1 VSTLFVCPHFGLGK
15 VVPTQTRVLVNTLP
29 VATAADQY
37 PVTGCAFTVPGP
49 KPQPCV
55 LIQWSAP
62 ATRVKIN
69 GVPAMLGTSGGVGVS
84 ADQIK
89 QGPALVLL
97 LQPRVTAT

>member
-1 VSTLFVCPHFGLGK
+1 
-15 VVPTQTRVLVNTLP
+15 
-29 VATAADQY
+29 
-37 PVTGCAFTVPGP
+37 
-49 KPQPCV
+49 
-55 LIQWSAP
+55 
-62 ATRVKIN
+62 VKIN